1 MAKLTWD
8 NVGERFFE
16 TGIDRGVL
24 FPMGTNGTYE
34 SGVAW
39 SGLTSVEEAPTGA
52 ETTPLYADNI
62 KYLNLLSNEDFAF
75 TIGAY
80 IYPDEFA
87 ECDGSAALAKGVQ
100 ISQQKRKQF
109 GFSYR
114 TRIGNDIDGDDYGYK
129 IHLVY
134 GCLAAPSSKS
144 RNTVNDSPEATEMSW
159 EVSTTPINVD
169 GFKPTAHIVID
180 STKADSTK
188 LAALEKKLYGD
199 DESGEATLPLPS
211 ELITL
216 MGADE
221 G

>member
-52 ETTPLYADNI
+52 EATPLYADNI

-80 IYPDEFA
+80 TYPDEFA

-114 TRIGNDIDGDDYGYK
+114 TRIGNDVDGDDHGYK

-159 EVSTTPINVD
+159 EVSTTPINVE

-188 LAALEKKLYGD
+188 LAALEAKLYGGAS
-199 DESGEATLPLPS
+199 EEATLPLPA